1 MNMLSVLTAVQVL
14 IINRLLEISPLLR
27 APDLQNHY
35 HSFSALNFPLENKFL
50 PENSSSHL
58 RLNVEL

>member
-14 IINRLLEISPLLR
+14 IINRLLEISPL
-27 APDLQNHY
+27 PDLQNHY